1 MPSAVPQSSS
11 SSTAHAHGITTTNTL
26 TISSPRN
33 LISSTTA
40 DKILNLTGS
49 SPYHPDQQPKFAFND
64 FLRKEYRFG
73 LDPNRKVCT
82 FFVQGHCPLDNA
94 CPDKHTASLT
104 FNKAPSLVCK
114 HWLRS
119 LCKKGEQCEFL
130 HEYNLRKMPE
140 CNFFVRNGYC
150 SNGEECLY
158 LHIDPESK
166 IPLCPHYEKGFCPLG
181 PNCSKKHVRKQIC
194 KYYLCGFC
202 PEGAR
207 QCKEGAHPKWV
218 ENLPP
223 PTLRKVKD
231 AGIRAGMVVG
241 KEEMD
246 TGIEI
251 GAEGFLEG
259 EEGIANILVIIRL
272 RNCCE

>member
-1 MPSAVPQSSS
+1 MPSIA
-11 SSTAHAHGITTTNTL
+11 TNPS
-26 TISSPRN
+26 ISSPLN
-33 LISSTTA
+33 ISAATAA
-40 DKILNLTGS
+40 DKILNLSGS
-49 SPYHPDQQPKFAFND
+49 SLSYAADQQPKFAFNE

-73 LDPNRKVCT
+73 LDPNRKVCA
-82 FFVQGHCPLDNA
+82 FFVQGHCPLDNS
-94 CPDKHTASLT
+94 CPDKHTASST
-104 FNKAPSLVCK
+104 FNNLVCK

-202 PEGAR
+202 PDGAR
-207 QCKEGAHPKWV
+207 QCKEGGHPKWI

-223 PTLRKVKD
+223 PTMKKVKD
-231 AGIRAGMVVG
+231 PNVG
-241 KEEMD
+241 LDDQGRDGGWEDRGSGGDRGGDGQRGDRDVYRDRERGGRFD
-246 TGIEI
+246 R
-251 GAEGFLEG
+251 GFHG
-259 EEGIANILVIIRL
+259 GRRFQNR
-272 RNCCE
+272 RGGRDR